1 MIAIEVNNAFDKI
14 GSLKKRRILM
24 LIRESFPVGPL
35 QCNCTI
41 VACDVTKE
49 AVVIDPGG
57 DAEVILE
64 RGRSLGVRIVNIVH
78 THAHFD
84 HIGATRAVHDA
95 TKAIRYLHEADLFLY
110 NNVAKQTAA
119 FGISSEAPGGLEKYL
134 TDDLEISI
142 GKGRFQTIHTPG
154 HTPGSCCFHFEEIKF
169 LSSGDTLF
177 RDGVGRTDLWQGD
190 FKQLE
195 KSIRERLYTIDPA
208 TVVVAGHG
216 ASTTIGREMKTNQ
229 FVRPL
234 RK

>member
-1 MIAIEVNNAFDKI
+1 
-14 GSLKKRRILM
+14 M

-41 VACDVTKE
+41 VACDETKE
-49 AVVIDPGG
+49 AMVIDPGG

-64 RGRSLGVRIVNIVH
+64 IARSWDVRIVSMVH

-95 TKAIRYLHEADLFLY
+95 TNAIRYLHEGDLFLY
-110 NNVAKQTAA
+110 NNVAKQTAM
-119 FGISSEAPGGLEKYL
+119 FGIVSEEPGGLEKHL
-134 TDDLEISI
+134 TDGLDLAV
-142 GKGRFQTIHTPG
+142 GKGNCKTIHTPG
-154 HTPGSCCFHFEEIKF
+154 HTPGSCCFHFQDIKF
-169 LSSGDTLF
+169 LASGDTLF

-190 FKQLE
+190 FSQLE
-195 KSIRERLYTIDPA
+195 KSIRERLYTIEPD
-208 TVVVAGHG
+208 TVVMPGHG